1 MEVRPW
7 ALKDGVLWAGYR
19 PGDEA
24 APPFCFWRLRRA
36 KKEFSKLCMPSAG
49 HTGTLQ
55 PCLPLPPKP
64 PQHHSPRAL
73 LQLCP
78 PFSPEQHQIPLSK
91 SLPQEAPRISPWPP
105 STLALSC
112 RPRAG
117 PTVGSTGIRGMEAL
131 LVFPLPSAPAGGW
144 GSRKQEGL
152 GFAFQRRA
160 STAV

>member
-7 ALKDGVLWAGYR
+7 ALKDRVLWAGYR

-78 PFSPEQHQIPLSK
+78 PI
-91 SLPQEAPRISPWPP
+91 
-105 STLALSC
+105 
-112 RPRAG
+112 
-117 PTVGSTGIRGMEAL
+117 
-131 LVFPLPSAPAGGW
+131 FP
-144 GSRKQEGL
+144 
-152 GFAFQRRA
+152 
-160 STAV
+160 